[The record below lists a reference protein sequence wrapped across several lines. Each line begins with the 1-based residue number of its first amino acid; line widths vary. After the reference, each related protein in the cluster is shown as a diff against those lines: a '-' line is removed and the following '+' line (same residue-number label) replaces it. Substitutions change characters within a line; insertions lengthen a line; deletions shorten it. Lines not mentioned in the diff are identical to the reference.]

1 MTGRYNFAR
10 LRVLVVDDNEHMR
23 RLLRSILGALG
34 FGDIRESDAVAD
46 AFESLKLSP
55 PDFVIADWHMKPID
69 GLEFI
74 RMVRLGAD
82 SPNPYLPIIMLTGH
96 TELRRVIE
104 ARDAGAN
111 EVMAKPIS
119 ARALYAR
126 ILSIIEEPRPFVRT
140 ADYFGPD
147 RRRRDV
153 GPPPGVAERRSDPPG
168 GPPDDSDI
176 VEI

>member
-1 MTGRYNFAR
+1 
-10 LRVLVVDDNEHMR
+10 MR
-23 RLLRSILGALG
+23 RLLRSILAALG
-34 FGDIRESDAVAD
+34 FQDIREAD
-46 AFESLKLSP
+46 GAKEAYGSLTQYP
-55 PDFVIADWHMKPID
+55 PDFVIADWHMKPVD

-82 SPNPYLPIIMLTGH
+82 SPNPFLPIIMLTGH

-153 GPPPGVAERRSDPPG
+153 GPPPGVAERRSDAPG
-168 GPPDDSDI
+168 GPSDASDI